1 MVNFVEE
8 GSEAYEAEVM
18 EEYFIVSI
26 NGTRIEG
33 GLAVIVF
40 FVGLGVFILLLFIVF
55 VFSTVRRQLLRR
67 GG

>member
-33 GLAVIVF
+33 WWLCWF
-40 FVGLGVFILLLFIVF
+40 LDWELFIYLF
-55 VFSTVRRQLLRR
+55 LCLFTIRRQLLRR
-67 GG
+67 SG